1 MISGNNKT
9 EMEEI
14 DILSLIP
21 QRAPFVM
28 VDRLIGHQ
36 PDEKISRS
44 VLQIKE
50 GNIFVEN
57 GSLTEP
63 GLIENIAQTAA
74 ARIGYI
80 CITEKKPVPV
90 GYIGAIQNLEI
101 TGLPK
106 INDEIKTEI
115 AVKNEVFNVT
125 IITGKIICNEKLL
138 AQCEM
143 KIFISNHQ

>member
-1 MISGNNKT
+1 MISGNNKNL
-9 EMEEI
+9 EDF
-14 DILSLIP
+14 DIISLIP

-28 VDRLIGHQ
+28 VDRLISHR
-36 PDEKISRS
+36 PDEKISKS
-44 VLQIKE
+44 VLQIRE

-57 GSLTEP
+57 GCLTEP

-80 CITEKKPVPV
+80 CITEKKTVPV

-101 TGLPK
+101 SALPRV
-106 INDEIKTEI
+106 NDEIITEI

-125 IITGKIICNEKLL
+125 IITGKILCNEKLL

>member
-1 MISGNNKT
+1 MISGNNKNL
-9 EMEEI
+9 EEF
-14 DILSLIP
+14 DIISLIP

-28 VDRLIGHQ
+28 VDRLISHR
-36 PDEKISRS
+36 PDEKISKS
-44 VLQIKE
+44 VLQIRE

-57 GSLTEP
+57 GCLTEP

-80 CITEKKPVPV
+80 CITEKKTVPV

-101 TGLPK
+101 SALPRV
-106 INDEIKTEI
+106 NDEIITEI

-125 IITGKIICNEKLL
+125 IITGKILCNEKLL

>member
-1 MISGNNKT
+1 MISGKNKNI
-9 EMEEI
+9 EEF
-14 DILSLIP
+14 DIISLIP

-28 VDRLIGHQ
+28 VDRLISHR
-36 PDEKISRS
+36 PDEKISKS
-44 VLQIKE
+44 VLQIRE

-57 GSLTEP
+57 GCLTEP

-80 CITEKKPVPV
+80 CITEKKTVPV

-101 TGLPK
+101 SALPRV
-106 INDEIKTEI
+106 NDEIITEI

-125 IITGKIICNEKLL
+125 IITGKILCNEKLL

>member
-1 MISGNNKT
+1 MISGNNKNL
-9 EMEEI
+9 EEF
-14 DILSLIP
+14 DIISLIP

-28 VDRLIGHQ
+28 VDRLISHR
-36 PDEKISRS
+36 PDEKITKS
-44 VLQIKE
+44 VLQIRE

-57 GSLTEP
+57 GCLTEP

-80 CITEKKPVPV
+80 CITEKKTVPV

-101 TGLPK
+101 SALPRV
-106 INDEIKTEI
+106 NDEIITEI

-125 IITGKIICNEKLL
+125 IITGKILCNEKLL